1 MCVCV
6 RAIVHYVLCMC
17 VCRCTTVHYMCVY
30 VPWYIIHYVCVRDI
44 VCHKLSVYVCMHAMV
59 LCVSVCHGAYV
70 EARGKLAE
78 VVF

>member
-1 MCVCV
+1 M
-6 RAIVHYVLCMC
+6 
-17 VCRCTTVHYMCVY
+17 HYMCVY

-70 EARGKLAE
+70 EARGSGFLMWDSPLY
-78 VVF
+78 VVNMFFVCLFVCFSID